1 MRNRL
6 TVRSR
11 PKRVAE
17 ALRRVRDGAQGKVR
31 KETRSGFK
39 EPRTA
44 LLASPQE
51 VRYHVQHR
59 GDGGAERR

>member
-1 MRNRL
+1 MGPRGQ
-6 TVRSR
+6 V
-11 PKRVAE
+11 
-17 ALRRVRDGAQGKVR
+17 G